1 MNSEPEVGPKPAEG
15 FSGNRDF
22 ENSFYIYDENGR
34 IKSVIRNTSPAFDK
48 TSGASLT
55 NPSARIGDYVIQN
68 GQPVAV
74 PNSPTYLAQQY
85 QLAIGGTEAPESGF
99 NLKKEGLAVAGPIA
113 TGAFIGGPVGAVV
126 GGLVGAVAGLATYN
140 TAREDALKRWQ
151 EQNVKYDSAV
161 EFFRDDDGN
170 LKYRLNYQK
179 MGTGGPRSGEGVK
192 EAQTRETQVSLGD
205 DGHLKI
211 QVSPI
216 FAGTSYFKDM
226 VKDISQNYGGLSKDT
241 ENLNQILDEI
251 KNSIDGESKSFVSNM
266 MLYADYANRFPEASP
281 ETVIASY
288 TTEAAGYV
296 APDEMANIQVSV
308 LDGKEVSTKTAQ
320 EFFDSVLGMS
330 KKGRNE
336 LIKGLVE
343 IISGDAE
350 GYTDDQRA
358 VAYGEYQSLFAA
370 SANTEK
376 YDDDKYQGML
386 DADKIVSFIND
397 FDPLGVD
404 VSDALALISG
414 GAYSNQEY
422 LTQDE
427 GMGFLGGLAGIA
439 ASFGLWKGGTKLIGG
454 LLKRVPGAAQ
464 LFKNSISGQG
474 RLALRSAI
482 AKGEMGAAAKM
493 WGADVAF
500 NAIKIGT
507 FDAALAG
514 IQSGVS
520 GTDFWSEFGQD
531 FARDVALEAL
541 FSYYDLVQYQ
551 KYVTDD
557 NVWLYANKDTG
568 KLERSNVDKGM
579 TYSGYEI
586 TDDGLVT
593 SVEYEQVAKVN
604 VGPDLQGNLVGVV
617 KTPQGGT
624 LEIIN
629 GAGTYTPPEGNVV
642 EGVVE
647 TAPTE
652 EMAGLMSGVIVESPA
667 NDVSTVMQALV
678 KDGMST
684 GVDGVLLPSQAA
696 DSAIAAG
703 KVAKVMGTKA
713 GLQTYKQLFN
723 KNAVLDYANNLA
735 LAKTGDQN
743 AWRAAQ
749 EKFVSVTNNAESEL
763 NSIQNGVYIKEAAKE
778 WEKTIEVIGGFNYQY
793 KYKPKVDG
801 AYINA
806 INQLQ
811 RAQLLNDTRPEGD
824 TTDYVAKALEK
835 YGDAISKMPQ
845 DRAEALQ
852 KWLEQGKK
860 WLKVFNKSVKK
871 SGKVDLKKLESFTD
885 TDIEE
890 KIGYFPVWAKR
901 TTYKGLLDRFYGIS
915 QTRNPYKEWLRN
927 GEWVP
932 LEELEDPYM
941 AMTRYMNFM
950 ANNMGLNDMQE
961 AAAAV
966 YDAAGL
972 LVDNTPTTAT
982 VRKKKLES
990 IKNKDELTKKL
1001 DEMVE
1006 AKKKE
1011 VEAKTL
1017 TPKQYADAMTKLY
1030 EDSSIEEIAESLD
1043 NLGKDIVADKNI
1055 ENVYPYGLFPDYS
1068 IKPKKGYGILYTN
1081 TPNDKVDII
1090 KKEGLKIGQNL
1101 EAYGP
1106 SPDEGMYIW
1115 TDSRNPKE
1123 SSYGGNT
1130 VAFQVPLDEIK
1141 QGTVNN
1147 TQVIIPHD
1155 IPREDILFIDKIYNY
1170 DPVVKASNL
1179 KRYVDKYGVE
1189 KTLEVLGR
1197 NSWVDI
1203 DEVKAI
1209 LTAQDKNSQQWD
1221 DFWKSAPAQTRK
1233 DIRNELEKTSLQTG
1247 YGISDT
1253 RARLNAQMPGVDV
1266 LDWSL
1271 LSREQTNGL
1280 APGGLYADKE
1290 NPVKVYAMSVDDLAK
1305 LTGYGL
1311 DNANPDAA
1319 KEIEKHINTEGGIPV
1334 LPAHI
1339 RGGGDGPEVWLK
1351 MRWGH
1356 NSDSGWHWGRY
1367 LKSLKERGIEKVP
1380 VAIDDARG
1388 SDFNS
1393 VFYQVRNSG
1402 IAQKGM
1408 DNMVAEID
1416 RVIASGEKPNF
1427 DVRDISAALH
1437 LSGMSR
1443 DRLRKRI
1450 RKSIPSSAEEGIS
1463 YITNGELED
1472 LLDEAAVYDWAN
1484 DVELNSLADNIE
1496 NVVKTKI
1503 GYVPQ
1508 DITADVQ
1515 QAFSEYGRIPWYH
1528 NQHKP
1533 LGSAE
1538 FNTEP
1543 PTGELAYTAQG
1554 GVGDAMWIAP
1564 NASYTNTGEYGKNQT
1579 VGTIPVKYFMSDK
1592 EMRELSDSLAKELKG
1607 LRDRAAEKGLAEL
1620 KKEDNKILKNVKRET
1635 LHTQKDSI
1643 DDAMAQFNLHE
1654 AGWSSD
1660 LEKRHGAANYYVDNL
1675 GILYKGEHHFI
1686 DGNSVKGLPAFD
1698 FTFTPLNEIYHS
1710 PKEEA
1715 QAIEE
1720 GSRLL
1725 PKKDKARYDELSKI
1739 VEPYIDEAKSSG
1751 IVSYRA
1757 LAEYAGKPVID
1768 TTADMNRR
1776 GISGTAFFYYK
1787 GVSPEF
1793 DKEIGEQLAAQALF
1807 DRQHPQWT
1815 EDAIANAMEEYDG
1828 MSLDEMIDTVTMG
1841 EGFGEGWDDLFEQ
1854 FNAGEI
1860 SSSELSEEVSKFFKG
1875 VEKRYPGV
1883 GKVMQET
1890 WDNNTIQDLRDMK
1903 FRYWHPS
1910 TGYETIDDATAAQ
1923 FLEEMGER
1931 VPGTPEEEVADGQ
1944 LNFYDAIRATAENIP
1959 NSPQFKQPRIPTYE
1973 DYQKG
1978 LRADPSMAGR
1988 IQNSYRALLA
1998 QRLMREVTRVVGLAE
2013 DYLSPYSIGMD
2024 WRSNLNTSIIPDLQE
2039 AINQKM
2045 LPGEFQS
2052 FVQARMAQAI
2062 QDVAPYQS
2070 PELVLKSQLEN
2081 VAQEWRDWAT
2091 KHIKAGRF
2099 TQKDLKEFVGS
2110 HNIDLPND
2118 KRPYQS
2124 KVKHALWQMVQ
2135 DGKRLP
2141 EIEGVPTTV
2150 SKDMAKED
2158 FYKILDET
2166 PLFQSAVK
2174 DKEELIDLV
2183 AAEKNQDT
2191 TDGYTMGVAATAVG
2205 LGRRTPLTW
2214 YKNGKPYTRF
2224 LKTETKEQKMVADE
2238 TLALFNDKE
2247 LVKEEGLISRFVSGS
2262 ANLFRLFTTGWDP
2275 ARVFPNLTRDTTRS
2289 FTIGERF
2296 INAKNTLQLAIEQG
2310 NYSDNQKEILG
2321 QAIENAANS
2330 ALSSTYNTAY
2340 RTPRAN
2346 QTSITKEYL
2355 SQNGA
2360 SPMKRFMYNLVH
2372 DKRSIAE
2379 FPMEFFEGYSRRNN
2393 ARSLAAVQLGKD
2405 QAAGVSFETQVKN
2418 AVDAATFAGREYT
2431 ANFQRKGKLIG
2442 AVSKYV
2448 AYQSSAYAGLDGMLR
2463 AFIDNPKLVARNFA
2477 VFVLAYLILLADT
2490 LSREKTRNQYYRLS
2504 EYDREN
2510 QIVISMGDSILTIP
2524 MDQELAGLLFPYR
2537 RIMETLNGT
2546 DPVSFFELVWGT
2558 FTEWMPM
2565 DLSGFS
2571 EGDSFNLSRGLEKLT
2586 AQNMPTGLT
2595 PIQEAATGY
2604 DLYYG
2609 SDLSVTDE
2617 ELLNYGIYS
2626 PKPGDYTTTGK
2637 DSLFLRNV
2645 ANKTNIPQWQLQTMW
2660 EGYGG
2665 NIGKYVLNIIDKAAG
2680 ATKEQQGGKDFA
2692 DTVFNSFTALDQDN
2706 AANVFYDGLKQLGK
2720 EKNALIQKIAGYNED
2735 LKVATGSAK
2744 VNLQNKIYEAKKEYA
2759 IKVGDFV
2766 DKYVSAYDITGGL
2779 PKKQAQQIYYL
2790 FRLDNDR
2797 TLYESGSPEEYYNN
2811 QAKQKFKNQ
2820 ATALSAPILDKY
2832 YNNRIGN
2839 IYQDADGVW
2848 RRYLSGGAQA
2858 MRNSIYGHGEQQMVD
2873 LLNILESK
2881 DSGLVNLR
2889 SKVKKARSDAYKAG
2903 DWDTRDALGYEFDK
2917 KVIEAISPYIEQYG
2931 AENVLGNTQVL
2942 DYLSD
2947 WFFVPND
2954 FKKTKRGGYVSLANN
2969 AQTDEAFVRPYIKY
2983 VFGLPTNYS
2992 SYKDTN
2998 YKSLEL
3004 GE

>member
-34 IKSVIRNTSPAFDK
+34 IKSVIRNTNPAFDK

-55 NPSARIGDYVIQN
+55 DPSARIGDYVIQN

-74 PNSPTYLAQQY
+74 PNSPTYFAQQY

-99 NLKKEGLAVAGPIA
+99 SPKTEGLAVAGPIA
-113 TGAFIGGPVGAVV
+113 TGALIGGPVGAAV
-126 GGLVGAVAGLATYN
+126 GGLVGVVGGIAAYN
-140 TAREDALKRWQ
+140 ASREDALKRWQ

-241 ENLNQILDEI
+241 GNLNQILDEI

-320 EFFDSVLGMS
+320 EFFDSVLEMG
-330 KKGRNE
+330 KKERNE

-370 SANTEK
+370 SANAEK

-386 DADKIVSFIND
+386 DADKVVSFIND

-414 GAYSNQEY
+414 GAYSKQEY

-454 LLKRVPGAAQ
+454 LLKRVPGTAQ

-568 KLERSNVDKGM
+568 QLERSNVDKGM

-617 KTPQGGT
+617 KTPQDGT
-624 LEIIN
+624 LEIVN
-629 GAGTYTPPEGNVV
+629 GVGTYTPPEGNVV
-642 EGVVE
+642 EGIVE

-667 NDVSTVMQALV
+667 NDVSTVMQTLV
-678 KDGMST
+678 KDGMSAD
-684 GVDGVLLPSQAA
+684 VDGVLLPSQAA
-696 DSAIAAG
+696 DSAIVAG

-763 NSIQNGVYIKEAAKE
+763 DSIQNGVYIKEAAKE

-860 WLKVFNKSVKK
+860 WLKVFNASVKK

-1011 VEAKTL
+1011 IEAKTL
-1017 TPKQYADAMTKLY
+1017 TPKQYADAMTKIY
-1030 EDSSIEEIAESLD
+1030 EDSSIEEIAKLLD
-1043 NLGKDIVADKNI
+1043 IGP
-1055 ENVYPYGLFPDYS
+1055 EN
-1068 IKPKKGYGILYTN
+1068 
-1081 TPNDKVDII
+1081 
-1090 KKEGLKIGQNL
+1090 
-1101 EAYGP
+1101 
-1106 SPDEGMYIW
+1106 
-1115 TDSRNPKE
+1115 
-1123 SSYGGNT
+1123 
-1130 VAFQVPLDEIK
+1130 
-1141 QGTVNN
+1141 
-1147 TQVIIPHD
+1147 
-1155 IPREDILFIDKIYNY
+1155 
-1170 DPVVKASNL
+1170 
-1179 KRYVDKYGVE
+1179 
-1189 KTLEVLGR
+1189 
-1197 NSWVDI
+1197 
-1203 DEVKAI
+1203 
-1209 LTAQDKNSQQWD
+1209 WD
-1221 DFWKSAPAQTRK
+1221 AFWKNASAQTRK
-1233 DIRNELEKTSLQTG
+1233 DIRNELEKTSIQTG

-1280 APGGLYADKE
+1280 VPGGLYAGKE

-1305 LTGYGL
+1305 LAGYDLG
-1311 DNANPDAA
+1311 NANSDAV

-1367 LKSLKERGIEKVP
+1367 LGSLKERGIEKVP

-1416 RVIASGEKPNF
+1416 RVIASGERPNF

-1450 RKSIPSSAEEGIS
+1450 RKSIPSSAEEGVS

-1484 DVELNSLADNIE
+1484 DAELNSLADNIE
-1496 NVVKTKI
+1496 NVVKAKI

-1515 QAFSEYGRIPWYH
+1515 QAFSEYGRIPWFH

-1538 FNTEP
+1538 FNAEP
-1543 PTGELAYTAQG
+1543 PTGELAYTAQD

-1620 KKEDNKILKNVKRET
+1620 EKEDNKILKNVKRET
-1635 LHTQKDSI
+1635 LRTQKDSI

-1660 LEKRHGAANYYVDNL
+1660 LEERHGAANYYVDNL

-1698 FTFTPLNEIYHS
+1698 FTFKPLNEIYHS

-1739 VEPYIDEAKSSG
+1739 VEPYIDEVKSSG

-1815 EDAIANAMEEYDG
+1815 GDAIANAMENYDG
-1828 MSLDEMIDTVTMG
+1828 MSLDEMIDNVTN
-1841 EGFGEGWDDLFEQ
+1841 GEGWGEDWETALDDFSE
-1854 FNAGEI
+1854 GEI
-1860 SSSELSEEVSKFFKG
+1860 SSSELTEDFMERTGRIAK
-1875 VEKRYPGV
+1875 KRPGLA
-1883 GKVMQET
+1883 KVMQET
-1890 WDNNTIQDLRDMK
+1890 WDNNAIQDLRDMK
-1903 FRYWHPS
+1903 FRYWNPS

-1931 VPGTPEEEVADGQ
+1931 VPGSPEEEVADGQ

-1959 NSPQFKQPRIPTYE
+1959 NDPQFKQPYAPTYE

-1978 LRADPSMAGR
+1978 LQADPSMAGR
-1988 IQNSYRALLA
+1988 IQNSYRVLLA

-2013 DYLSPYSIGMD
+2013 NYLSPYSIGMD

-2039 AINQKM
+2039 AINQRM
-2045 LPGEFQS
+2045 LPGELQS

-2118 KRPYQS
+2118 KRPYPS

-2141 EIEGVPTTV
+2141 EIEGVPATV
-2150 SKDMAKED
+2150 PKDMAKED
-2158 FYKILDET
+2158 FYKMLDET

-2310 NYSDNQKEILG
+2310 NYSDKQKEILG

-2477 VFVLAYLILLADT
+2477 VFVIAYLILLADT

-2546 DPVSFFELVWGT
+2546 DPVSFFEFVWGT

-2609 SDLSVTDE
+2609 SDISVTDE
-2617 ELLNYGIYS
+2617 ELLDYGIYS

-2706 AANVFYDGLKQLGK
+2706 AANVFYDGLKQLGR
-2720 EKNALIQKIAGYNED
+2720 EKNALIQKIAAYNED

-2889 SKVKKARSDAYKAG
+2889 SKIKKARSDAYKAG

-2947 WFFVPND
+2947 WFFVPNS
-2954 FKKTKRGGYVSLANN
+2954 FKRTKRGGHVSLANN

-2998 YKSLEL
+2998 YRSLEL